1 MWVEVFPFH
10 VAPQNARIIV
20 GGDARV
26 HSDLNLSIIE
36 GVMSMKKLTALLAAL
51 VLASLSVAC
60 GGSDNA
66 NNANAGNAN
75 SNTAVVTNTNTNTN
89 KTPTKEDVEKNKDT
103 YAKQAKDAGR
113 KVGSGASD
121 LWLWVKTRADLA
133 AAPELKSSTIN
144 VDVENGVITLTGTV
158 DTKEQMQKAD
168 AIAKAVEGKKSVQ
181 NKLTVAKAAKK

>member
-1 MWVEVFPFH
+1 
-10 VAPQNARIIV
+10 
-20 GGDARV
+20 
-26 HSDLNLSIIE
+26 
-36 GVMSMKKLTALLAAL
+36 MKKLTALLAAL
-51 VLASLSVAC
+51 VLASLSAAC
-60 GGSDNA
+60 GDSNA

-75 SNTAVVTNTNTNTN
+75 SNTAVVTNTNTNAN

-133 AAPELKSSTIN
+133 AAPELKSLDIN
-144 VDVENGVITLTGTV
+144 VDVENGVITLTGKV